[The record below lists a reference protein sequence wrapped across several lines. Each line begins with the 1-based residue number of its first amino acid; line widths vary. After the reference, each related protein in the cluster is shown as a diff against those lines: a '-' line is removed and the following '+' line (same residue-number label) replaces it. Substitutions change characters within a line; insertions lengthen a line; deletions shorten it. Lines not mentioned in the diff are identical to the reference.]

1 MPLERMWLST
11 GETWSG
17 ELKEKKEREK
27 GREGMDGKQRGGK
40 TKKKNIHVCVCYT
53 HTNINKTKPNKILK
67 CSIKCKSLH

>member
-40 TKKKNIHVCVCYT
+40 TKKKNTCVCVT
-53 HTNINKTKPNKILK
+53 HILT
-67 CSIKCKSLH
+67 